1 MLSKLEIG
9 ATFFGVTSAHFN
21 LILQT
26 SAASPLH
33 FSPEFK
39 FLKPPKTDSFL
50 PTIAKFCSYRD
61 HLSLYI
67 IKHLEVTVVVKY
79 SKKTNI
85 TEVMYPVN

>member
-21 LILQT
+21 SILQT

-33 FSPEFK
+33 FSPQFK
-39 FLKPPKTDSFL
+39 FLKPLPPKTDSFL

-79 SKKTNI
+79 SKKNKH
-85 TEVMYPVN
+85 N